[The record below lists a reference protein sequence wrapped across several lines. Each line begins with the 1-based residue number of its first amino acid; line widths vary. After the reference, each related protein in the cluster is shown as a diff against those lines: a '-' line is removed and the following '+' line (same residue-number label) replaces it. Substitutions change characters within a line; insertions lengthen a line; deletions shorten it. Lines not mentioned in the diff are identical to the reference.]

1 MKQKKK
7 LAIILICV
15 LAVILVGAAVASKII
30 ASNPYH
36 LPTVKYRPT
45 ETQAVEET
53 EVPET
58 EPTDVPEVEP
68 TEVPETEPTDVPE
81 VEPTEAVE
89 TPAEAPE
96 VEVIETPAEAPETE
110 PTDIP
115 EVEPTEVVETPA
127 EVPEVE
133 VIETPA
139 EVPEIEPTEVVET
152 PAEVPAAEA
161 TDAPTA
167 APAAEEPK
175 EPEHVS
181 EPTAAPTEQ
190 PEVITEA
197 DLPEEAQKIGTIED
211 ALDPSRYIDIYAV
224 WQDDVLSFGTQA
236 QLIAVLHGY
245 DAVQYTLQWQIS
257 TDNANWTDIPDAT
270 GARCDV
276 TVTEDNYLCWWRVQV
291 LISDVR

>member
-45 ETQAVEET
+45 ETPAVEET

-68 TEVPETEPTDVPE
+68 TETIETPVEVPETEPADV
-81 VEPTEAVE
+81 
-89 TPAEAPE
+89 
-96 VEVIETPAEAPETE
+96 
-110 PTDIP
+110 P
-115 EVEPTEVVETPA
+115 EVEPTEVVEAPA
-127 EVPEVE
+127 EIPEVE
-133 VIETPA
+133 AI
-139 EVPEIEPTEVVET
+139 ET

-167 APAAEEPK
+167 APAAEGSK

>member
-45 ETQAVEET
+45 ETPAVEET

-58 EPTDVPEVEP
+58 EPTEAVETPTEVPEVEP
-68 TEVPETEPTDVPE
+68 TEAVEIPTDVPETEPTEAVEIPTEVPE

-89 TPAEAPE
+89 TPTEVPVAEPTEIIETSTEVPE
-96 VEVIETPAEAPETE
+96 AEVIEA
-110 PTDIP
+110 
-115 EVEPTEVVETPA
+115 PTEVPV
-127 EVPEVE
+127 
-133 VIETPA
+133 
-139 EVPEIEPTEVVET
+139 
-152 PAEVPAAEA
+152 AEA

-167 APAAEEPK
+167 APAAEEPEK
-175 EPEHVS
+175 PEHVS
-181 EPTAAPTEQ
+181 EPAAVSTEQ

-257 TDNANWTDIPDAT
+257 ADNANWTDIPDAT

>member
-45 ETQAVEET
+45 ETPAVEET

-68 TEVPETEPTDVPE
+68 TETIETPVEVPETEPADVPEVEPTEVIETPAEVPETEPTDVPE
-81 VEPTEAVE
+81 VEPTE
-89 TPAEAPE
+89 
-96 VEVIETPAEAPETE
+96 
-110 PTDIP
+110 
-115 EVEPTEVVETPA
+115 VVEAPA

-133 VIETPA
+133 VI
-139 EVPEIEPTEVVET
+139 ET

-167 APAAEEPK
+167 APAAEESK

>member
-45 ETQAVEET
+45 ETPAVEET

-68 TEVPETEPTDVPE
+68 TETIETPVEVPETEPADVPEVEPTEVIETPAEVPETEPTDVPE
-81 VEPTEAVE
+81 VEPTE
-89 TPAEAPE
+89 
-96 VEVIETPAEAPETE
+96 
-110 PTDIP
+110 
-115 EVEPTEVVETPA
+115 VVEAPA

-133 VIETPA
+133 VI
-139 EVPEIEPTEVVET
+139 ET

>member
-45 ETQAVEET
+45 ETPAVEET
-53 EVPET
+53 EV
-58 EPTDVPEVEP
+58 
-68 TEVPETEPTDVPE
+68 
-81 VEPTEAVE
+81 
-89 TPAEAPE
+89 
-96 VEVIETPAEAPETE
+96 PETE

-133 VIETPA
+133 VT
-139 EVPEIEPTEVVET
+139 ET
-152 PAEVPAAEA
+152 PAEVPAVET

-167 APAAEEPK
+167 APAAEESEK
-175 EPEHVS
+175 PEHVS

-257 TDNANWTDIPDAT
+257 PDNVNWTDIPDAT